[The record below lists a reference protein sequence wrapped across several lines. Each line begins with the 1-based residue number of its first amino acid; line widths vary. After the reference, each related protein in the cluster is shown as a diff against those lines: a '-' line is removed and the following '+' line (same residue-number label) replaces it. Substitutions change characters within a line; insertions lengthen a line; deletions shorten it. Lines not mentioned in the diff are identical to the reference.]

1 MFLTSDLFLIDLDLC
16 QVGWHAYFYDLYRL
30 CDLAYDRAF
39 IDYSSTVIVL
49 WCVAGGLPIGVFP
62 YSAICIVLFCTL

>member
-1 MFLTSDLFLIDLDLC
+1 ML
-16 QVGWHAYFYDLYRL
+16 YFYDLYRL

-49 WCVAGGLPIGVFP
+49 WCVASGLPIGVFP